1 MPNTLSQA
9 CREKL
14 RARAQEFIALA
25 TDAQSSFV
33 EMTKESAAKVAA
45 QTTRVAAETT
55 RAGAETAR
63 AGAEA
68 TRAGVETKKKM
79 S

>member
-1 MPNTLSQA
+1 
-9 CREKL
+9 
-14 RARAQEFIALA
+14 LA

-45 QTTRVAAETT
+45 QTGKVAADI
-55 RAGAETAR
+55 
-63 AGAEA
+63 
-68 TRAGVETKKKM
+68 KKKV